1 MGLSDLLQLFIPTD
15 LNGELRNNGLYEKLQ
30 YRYWGYSNISNNPQE
45 STVTSRRVIGVSQ
58 QINPISERPLRP
70 RFLCF
75 LREAK
80 GVTVEKVED
89 RIARRGFEKNMEY
102 IFVSYTSEQFS
113 QHNEEDLMALHHIAE
128 RAARAVGVPAYW
140 IGCSCMPDEDSMT
153 EDVHRIS
160 DVVRGAHSLIIIVGP
175 PLGNKEVEVD
185 MKDMLRQWG
194 SRMWTFPEVLLIP
207 RDHPIAI
214 YTRGKDL
221 DDPLRVHKRNFAA
234 YAWDDA
240 PMARQLVDH
249 YESSIHLSPLEL
261 VTLALRC
268 LQGRETIE
276 FFKGDMAYVLMGL
289 MRRRPKVNI
298 DDTDFQAFARL
309 SLANDSDKLLERL
322 ICIMPR
328 DIGQHWY
335 TIDDAWDVNLWD
347 IDPTCQVAGVCEN
360 NTVILSGVFGAPI
373 RWKSFAPVALLTR
386 NTVKRWI
393 ARICLRG
400 APAWFIS
407 GIMFIALG
415 KPDEI
420 QSILGIGGAFL
431 AFALVTI
438 LASPYM
444 LRAIYM
450 GKPWG
455 TQPWF
460 FGFEGYLD
468 IGTIE
473 TKIFGV
479 DLGRLTWSSFGSE
492 LSRHDKTDDHECV
505 GIDPM
510 EDLDVRNLVQRAS
523 NAQYGEPKVFTLV
536 DTYTMTVT
544 LFKAVRPPVAVLL
557 CGSEGGMQRA
567 VMCSYD
573 WTTQTLYRETVLK
586 MKTLVLEKMSR
597 VDSVRLGLQRLPP
610 DTQPLPVWPSQAYP
624 KRGVN
629 TV

>member
-45 STVTSRRVIGVSQ
+45 SSVTSRRVTGVSQ

-70 RFLCF
+70 RYLCF
-75 LREAK
+75 LKEVK

-89 RIARRGFEKNMEY
+89 RIAQRGFEENLEY

-113 QHNEEDLMALHHIAE
+113 HDNEEDLEALHHITE
-128 RAARAVGVPAYW
+128 RAARAAGVPAYW
-140 IGCSCMPDEDSMT
+140 IGCSCMPDEDNMT

-160 DVVRGAHSLIIIVGP
+160 DVVRGAHSLVIIVGP
-175 PLGNKEVEVD
+175 PWRNKEVEVD

-234 YAWDDA
+234 YAWGDA

-328 DIGQHWY
+328 GIGQHWY

-386 NTVKRWI
+386 NTAKRWI

-400 APAWFIS
+400 APGWFIS
-407 GIMFIALG
+407 GIIFITLG
-415 KPDEI
+415 EPGEI
-420 QSILGIGGAFL
+420 QSILGLGGALL
-431 AFALVTI
+431 AFALLTV

-492 LSRHDKTDDHECV
+492 LSRYDKTDDHECV

-510 EDLDVRNLVQRAS
+510 EDLNVRNLVQRAS

-544 LFKAVRPPVAVLL
+544 LFKAVRPPVAVL
-557 CGSEGGMQRA
+557 
-567 VMCSYD
+567 
-573 WTTQTLYRETVLK
+573 
-586 MKTLVLEKMSR
+586 
-597 VDSVRLGLQRLPP
+597 
-610 DTQPLPVWPSQAYP
+610 
-624 KRGVN
+624 
-629 TV
+629 